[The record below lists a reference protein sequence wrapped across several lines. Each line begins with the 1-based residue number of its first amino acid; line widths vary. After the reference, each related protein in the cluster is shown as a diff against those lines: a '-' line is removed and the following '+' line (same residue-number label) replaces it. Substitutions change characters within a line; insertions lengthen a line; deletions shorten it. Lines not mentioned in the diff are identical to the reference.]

1 MTTEGQLLWAPTPA
15 VKEAA
20 NLTKYARWLA
30 ETRNLRFD
38 DYHALWTWSVNDL
51 PAFWQSVWDFFE
63 VHASQRSS
71 TPLANTTMPGAQWFV
86 GARLNYAENIFRKM
100 PVEGPAIY
108 YRAEQTAGGTLSRH
122 DLERQVAAL
131 AATMRRLGIVAG
143 DRVAAYMPNIPHTI
157 VAFLASASLGAIWSS
172 CSPDFGSRSVLD
184 RFSQIEPKLLIAV
197 DGYVYGGKRYDRL
210 AVVRE
215 LQASLPGLQQT
226 ILLSRLEDTA
236 TAASA
241 LTRTIS
247 WNEAVGDLNAP
258 LSFEQVPFEHPLWI
272 LYTSGT
278 TGLPKAV
285 VQGHGG
291 ILLEHLKAAAFH
303 SDLGA
308 GDRFLWYTSTG
319 WMMWNF
325 LVGGL
330 LSGCSIVLYD
340 GSPSTPDLN
349 VLWELAA
356 ETGVTYF
363 GTSAAFINACHKA
376 GLTPNAALDLSK
388 IRAIGSTGS
397 PLGVAGF
404 DWVYAY
410 VNSTLALE
418 SMSGGTDV
426 CTGFVGGIRTQPIYA
441 GEIQGAF
448 LGANVHAFDEQG
460 APIVNEVGELVV
472 TAPLPSMP
480 LYFWN
485 DPGME
490 RYKASYFD
498 VYPGVW
504 RHGDWITFNDRG
516 GCVIYGRS
524 DSTIKRHGV
533 RLGTSEIYQAVES
546 LPEIQDSLVIDLEM
560 LGRESFMALFVV
572 LRASYEL
579 TDELRQRIA
588 DVLRREV
595 SPRHVPDEIVQI
607 AEVPYTLSG
616 KKMEVPIRKILLGM
630 NADKTANPGAMRN
643 PSSMDFFRRFAMDL
657 RKREQT
663 PRPD

>member
-1 MTTEGQLLWAPTPA
+1 
-15 VKEAA
+15 
-20 NLTKYARWLA
+20 
-30 ETRNLRFD
+30 
-38 DYHALWTWSVNDL
+38 
-51 PAFWQSVWDFFE
+51 
-63 VHASQRSS
+63 
-71 TPLANTTMPGAQWFV
+71 
-86 GARLNYAENIFRKM
+86 
-100 PVEGPAIY
+100 
-108 YRAEQTAGGTLSRH
+108 
-122 DLERQVAAL
+122 QVA
-131 AATMRRLGIVAG
+131 
-143 DRVAAYMPNIPHTI
+143 
-157 VAFLASASLGAIWSS
+157 
-172 CSPDFGSRSVLD
+172 
-184 RFSQIEPKLLIAV
+184 
-197 DGYVYGGKRYDRL
+197 
-210 AVVRE
+210 
-215 LQASLPGLQQT
+215 
-226 ILLSRLEDTA
+226 
-236 TAASA
+236 
-241 LTRTIS
+241 
-247 WNEAVGDLNAP
+247 
-258 LSFEQVPFEHPLWI
+258 FEHPLWI

-303 SDLGA
+303 SDLRV

-325 LVGGL
+325 LVGGF

-349 VLWELAA
+349 VLWQLAA
-356 ETGVTYF
+356 DTGVTYF

-376 GLTPNAALDLSK
+376 GLEPNATLDLRK

-404 DWVYAY
+404 EWVYEHI
-410 VNSTLALE
+410 NSALALE

-448 LGANVHAFDEQG
+448 LGASVHAFDEQG
-460 APIVNEVGELVV
+460 ATVVNEVGELVV

-504 RHGDWITFNDRG
+504 RHGDWIKFNDRG

-533 RLGTSEIYQAVES
+533 RMGTSEIYQAVES

-560 LGRESFMALFVV
+560 LGRTSLMVLFVV
-572 LRASYEL
+572 LDDGHEL
-579 TDELRQRIA
+579 TVDLRQRIA
-588 DVLRREV
+588 DILRKEV
-595 SPRHVPDEIVQI
+595 SPRHVPDDIVRI
-607 AEVPYTLSG
+607 SEVPYTLSG
-616 KKMEVPIRKILLGM
+616 KKMEVPVRKILLGM
-630 NADKTANPGAMRN
+630 SAGKTANPGAMRN
-643 PSSMDFFRRFAMDL
+643 PSAMDFFRSFAADL

-663 PRPD
+663 GPAN